1 MQINPDDLLEQVRT
15 LEARNRD
22 LQARLNELEA
32 AIPTPQAGSTNPPND
47 LNRLISPG
55 FTGSPR
61 IRRIEEELHSINR
74 KLKLGYYNDRAL
86 IFAADEVSYLQQF
99 CQIIVEECRYSLV
112 WIGFTVDDAEK
123 SVQPV
128 AFAGF
133 DEEYVKS
140 LSITWEDTEHG
151 RGPSGTAIRTGKP
164 VACHN
169 ITTDPKFK
177 PWREGAL
184 LRGYDSSLAVPLIA
198 EGTTFGVITIYSCAG
213 DPFTPE
219 EVELI
224 SRLADDV
231 SLGIQTIRLRE
242 AHFQTE
248 VAFSKS
254 EARFRSLFD
263 QMTEGF
269 ALHEIVCDDHGIP
282 YDYKF
287 LEINAAFEHLT
298 GITREQVIGKSMRE
312 VMTDNDPSWIRIYGE
327 VALTGQPIQY
337 EYYANTVKSY
347 FEVYA
352 FSPSPN
358 QFAVL
363 FRDVTQR
370 KLVEEELKWSEKK
383 YRTLFETM
391 TQGII
396 FQNRYGQI
404 ISANPAAERI
414 LGMSIAQ
421 MQGRTSRDPIW
432 GAIHEDGTNFPGE
445 DHPIPQAL
453 KSGQTIRDVVVGVY
467 NHETNDYRWVKV
479 DAIPQFHPGES
490 QPYQVYAIFDDITQ
504 RKRMEQTVEKT
515 NLGLIRLNKL
525 ARELSAIFN
534 IDLILQKS
542 LDAVKEL
549 LQGMES
555 CRIWLWDEQTP
566 GWLVCRA
573 AIGASCD
580 LPAINLEAIMENL
593 PDWLANPEA
602 FSLIFREPSVIQDG
616 PNPGDETNDLHN
628 VNLIPLRSGEKINGI
643 VELRAKPGQGISPY
657 EMTVL
662 ETLASCTAI
671 ALENAQIYNQS
682 RQVAVEAERNR
693 LARDLHDSVS
703 QALFSASM
711 IAEALPRLWEQKP
724 ELVIDGLNQLVQL
737 THGALA
743 EMRSLLFEL
752 RPSTLLEIDLCDL
765 LKMLVSATLGRSDL
779 SIDLDLSN
787 ICSPSQEIKIV
798 IYRIAQEAMN
808 NIVKHSG
815 AKHVT
820 ISLCMVDQGV
830 ELHITDDGRGFD
842 KSHITQGHMGLEFM
856 RERAEKSGIQ
866 LSIESGLNQGT
877 EIIAFWPGNS
887 SSGTGVH

>member
-1 MQINPDDLLEQVRT
+1 MQINQDDLLEQVRT
-15 LEARNRD
+15 LEARNQD

-32 AIPTPQAGSTNPPND
+32 AIPTSQDSSTNPPKD
-47 LNRLISPG
+47 LNRLVSPD

-74 KLKLGYYNDRAL
+74 KLKLGHYNDRAL
-86 IFAADEVSYLQQF
+86 MFAADEVSYLNRF
-99 CQIIVEECRYSLV
+99 CQIIVEECGYSLV

-123 SVQPV
+123 SVQPI

-140 LSITWEDTEHG
+140 LSITWEDTDRG

-169 ITTDPKFK
+169 MTTDPNFT
-177 PWREGAL
+177 PWREEAL
-184 LRGYDSSLAVPLIA
+184 RRGYASSLAVPLIA
-198 EGTTFGVITIYSCAG
+198 EGTAFGVITIYSCAG
-213 DPFTPE
+213 DPFSPE

-242 AHFQTE
+242 AHYQTE
-248 VAFSKS
+248 DALRKS

-263 QMTEGF
+263 RMTEGF
-269 ALHEIVCDDHGIP
+269 ALNEIICDENGIP
-282 YDYKF
+282 CDYF
-287 LEINAAFEHLT
+287 ILEVNPAFENLT
-298 GITREQVIGKSMRE
+298 GLKCENVIGKRFLE
-312 VMTDNDPSWIRIYGE
+312 VMPEEDPNWIKICGE
-327 VALTGQPIQY
+327 VALTSQSVHIESQ
-337 EYYANTVKSY
+337 S
-347 FEVYA
+347 FILQRDFSVYI
-352 FSPSPN
+352 FSPAPQ
-358 QFAVL
+358 QFATL
-363 FRDVTQR
+363 FRDVTDQ
-370 KLVEEELKWSEKK
+370 KLSEKDLQTSEEK

-391 TQGII
+391 TQGIVY
-396 FQNRYGQI
+396 QDSNGKI
-404 ISANPAAERI
+404 ISANPAAETV
-414 LGMSIAQ
+414 LGMTLAQ
-421 MQGRTSRDPIW
+421 MQGRTSRDPVW
-432 GAIHEDGTNFPGE
+432 RAIHEDGTDFPGE

-453 KSGQTIRDVVVGVY
+453 KSGQTIRDVVIGVY

-504 RKRMEQTVEKT
+504 RKRMEQTVEHT
-515 NLGLIRLNKL
+515 NLGLIRLNQL
-525 ARELSAIFN
+525 VRELSTVLD
-534 IDLILQKS
+534 IDLILEKS
-542 LDAVKEL
+542 LEAVKEL

-573 AIGASCD
+573 AIGTSCD
-580 LPAINLEAIMENL
+580 LPAINLEASMENL
-593 PDWLANPEA
+593 PNWLANPEA
-602 FSLIFREPSVIQDG
+602 FSLIFREPSVINDVI
-616 PNPGDETNDLHN
+616 NPGDETNDLHN
-628 VNLIPLRSGEKINGI
+628 VNLIPLRSGEKVNGI
-643 VELRAKPGQGISPY
+643 VEVRAKPGQGISPY
-657 EMTVL
+657 ENTVL
-662 ETLASCTAI
+662 ETLAACTAI
-671 ALENAQIYNQS
+671 ALENVQIYNQS
-682 RQVAVEAERNR
+682 RQVAVLAERNR

-724 ELVIDGLNQLVQL
+724 ELVKDGLNQLVQL
-737 THGALA
+737 SHGALA

-765 LKMLVSATLGRSDL
+765 LKMLVSATLGRADL

-787 ICSPSQEIKIV
+787 ICSPSQDVKIV

-808 NIVKHSG
+808 NIVKHSS

-842 KSHITQGHMGLEFM
+842 KSRITQGHMGLEFM

-887 SSGTGVH
+887 KSGIGVK

>member
-1 MQINPDDLLEQVRT
+1 MQTNQDALLEKVRT
-15 LEARNRD
+15 LEARNQD
-22 LQARLNELEA
+22 LQARVNELEA
-32 AIPTPQAGSTNPPND
+32 ALPTSQDGLINPPNG
-47 LNRLISPG
+47 LNRFVNQDIS
-55 FTGSPR
+55 GSPR
-61 IRRIEEELHSINR
+61 IHRIEEELHSINR
-74 KLKLGYYNDRAL
+74 RLKLGHHNEQAL
-86 IFAADEVSYLQQF
+86 MFAADEVSYLKQF
-99 CQIIVEECRYSLV
+99 CQIIVEECGYSLV
-112 WIGFTVDDAEK
+112 WIGFTADDAEK
-123 SVQPV
+123 SVHPM
-128 AFAGF
+128 AYAGF

-140 LSITWEDTEHG
+140 LSITWADTERG

-169 ITTDPKFK
+169 MTTDPKFT
-177 PWREGAL
+177 PWREEAL
-184 LRGYDSSLAVPLIA
+184 RRGYASSLAVPIIA
-198 EGTTFGVITIYSCAG
+198 EGTAFGVITIYSRDG

-248 VAFSKS
+248 DALRKS

-269 ALHEIVCDDHGIP
+269 ALHEIVFDDHGIP
-282 YDYKF
+282 CDYIF

-312 VMTDNDPSWIRIYGE
+312 VLPDDDPTWIRIYGE
-327 VALTGQPIQY
+327 VALTGQPIHFENY
-337 EYYANTVKSY
+337 SPALKSY
-347 FEVYA
+347 FDVYA
-352 FSPSPN
+352 FSPMPN

-370 KLVEEELKWSEKK
+370 KLVEEELQWSEGK

-391 TQGII
+391 TQGIV

-404 ISANPAAERI
+404 ISANPAAEKI
-414 LGMSIAQ
+414 VGMTFAQ
-421 MQGRTSRDPIW
+421 MQGRTSRDSLW
-432 GAIHEDGTNFPGE
+432 RSIHEDGTEFPGQ

-453 KSGQTIRDVVVGVY
+453 KTGKTIRDVVIGVY

-504 RKRMEQTVEKT
+504 RKRMEQTVEH
-515 NLGLIRLNKL
+515 NNQGLIRLNQL
-525 ARELSAIFN
+525 VRELSAILD
-534 IDLILQKS
+534 IDQILEKS
-542 LDAVKEL
+542 LEAVKEL
-549 LQGMES
+549 LQGMDN
-555 CRIWLWDEQTP
+555 CRIWLWDEQNP

-580 LPAINLEAIMENL
+580 LPAINLEVGSEKL

-602 FSLIFREPSVIQDG
+602 FALVFREPLVMNDDLN
-616 PNPGDETNDLHN
+616 PNTEPYSFNNT
-628 VNLIPLRSGEKINGI
+628 NLIPLRSGEKIIGI
-643 VELRAKPGQGISPY
+643 VEVRVKPEKGISPF
-657 EMTVL
+657 ENTVL
-662 ETLASCTAI
+662 ETLTACTAI
-671 ALENAQIYNQS
+671 AIENVQIYNQS
-682 RQVAVEAERNR
+682 RQVAVVAERNR

-724 ELVIDGLNQLVQL
+724 ELVKDGLNQLVQL
-737 THGALA
+737 SHGALA

-752 RPSTLLEIDLCDL
+752 RPNTLLEIDLCDL
-765 LKMLVSATLGRSDL
+765 IKMLVSATLGRADL
-779 SIDLDLSN
+779 SINLDLSD
-787 ICSPSQEIKIV
+787 ICSIPQEVKVV

-815 AKHVT
+815 AKHVK
-820 ISLCMVDQGV
+820 ISLCNKGLGV
-830 ELHITDDGRGFD
+830 ELHILDDGRGFD
-842 KSHITQGHMGLEFM
+842 KNRITRGHMGLEFM

-877 EIIAFWPGNS
+877 EITAFWPGIS
-887 SSGTGVH
+887 ISRIGGL